1 MTVRDLLIRT
11 LPNQYF
17 YFGEA
22 KMVNG
27 RMIDEMVTRG
37 RVKDFLDKLYNP
49 DLQKFLDRKV
59 WLIQSINDSLHVNL
73 KEEVNDEK
81 KTKEEAR

>member
-1 MTVRDLLIRT
+1 MTVRDLLLRT
-11 LPNQYF
+11 LPNQF
-17 YFGEA
+17 IYFGET

-37 RVKDFLDKLYNP
+37 HVKDFLTKLHDP
-49 DLQKFLDRKV
+49 EMEGFLYRKI
-59 WLIQSINDSLHVNL
+59 WLIQAINDSLHVNL
-73 KEEVNDEK
+73 MEEVTDEK